1 MVDRLRHVAVVILE
15 DGLDRV
21 CLQLR
26 DDKPTIP
33 HPNQWALFGGHVEE
47 GEEPVTAVLREIAEE
62 LTISLS
68 PNRLVAL
75 HRFRLEAGKEHH
87 LFRYSLNGELQHAVL
102 TEGQQFRHFS
112 AAAIRQ
118 GRLDSRSLVPSHEQ
132 MLYWYWRQ
140 ATLAA

>member
-1 MVDRLRHVAVVILE
+1 MRHVAVVILE
-15 DGLDRV
+15 KQAGTV

-47 GEEPVTAVLREIAEE
+47 GEEPATAVLREIAEE

-75 HRFRLEAGKEHH
+75 YRFRLEAGKEHH

-112 AAAIRQ
+112 AVAVRQ
-118 GRLDSRSLVPSHEQ
+118 GRLDGRSLVPSHEQ
-132 MLYWYWRQ
+132 MLHWYWRQ
-140 ATLAA
+140 SKFPA